1 MNQPLTR
8 ELVERALPANLR
20 SAATTQLVDMIN
32 NISQDP
38 LVAEQI
44 RSNFISFSSVLAE
57 GKFKAEDYLHAVA
70 FCSYRMMNDSQKDA
84 YFKTFP
90 ARMQA
95 LLAKGADEK
104 TISAYVSAY
113 AKGKLV
119 NKVMEQTLVPAWIL
133 NQHLYQEALVTQAT
147 LMRTAQSEKVRTDAA
162 NSILT
167 HLAKPKE
174 AAAPIN
180 IDMRET
186 SGLSELKDMMRK
198 MAQQQTDMM
207 ASGVT
212 PKEIAAQRLV
222 EKPNVTDVEAKDI
235 P

>member
-1 MNQPLTR
+1 MLSK
-8 ELVERALPANLR
+8 EMVERALPATLK
-20 SAATTQLVDMIN
+20 SAATPQLVDMIN
-32 NISQDP
+32 NIAADP
-38 LVAEQI
+38 LVAETI
-44 RSNFISFSSVLAE
+44 RNNFVSFSSVLAD
-57 GKFKAEDYLHAVA
+57 GKFKAEDYVHAVA

-104 TISAYVSAY
+104 TISSYVSAY
-113 AKGKLV
+113 AKNKLV

-174 AAAPIN
+174 NAASIN

-198 MAQQQTDMM
+198 MAQQQTNLM
-207 ASGVT
+207 ADGVT
-212 PKEIAAQRLV
+212 PKQIAAQRLV
-222 EKPNVTDVEAKDI
+222 DKPQVIDVEAKEI